1 MQDKT
6 TGTIRR
12 ITKIW
17 SAIIIALGVLV
28 FIMEIFEAVSTE
40 LGPYPFYENLIPLTL
55 FTGVV
60 GLALAWRWEA
70 LGGAI
75 TVISVATN
83 FGTYLATGR
92 EAVSAVA
99 LILAPILIPGVLFLV
114 CWAHSRGE
122 AEARTV

>member
-6 TGTIRR
+6 TTTMRLIA
-12 ITKIW
+12 KIW

-28 FIMEIFEAVSTE
+28 FIMEVLEAISTE
-40 LGPYPFYENLIPLTL
+40 LSPYPFYENLIPFTL

-75 TVISVATN
+75 TVVSMVVN

-92 EAVSAVA
+92 EAVGAVA
-99 LILAPILIPGVLFLV
+99 LILSPILIPGVLFLV
-114 CWAHSRGE
+114 CWTRSRGE
-122 AEARTV
+122 LETRTA